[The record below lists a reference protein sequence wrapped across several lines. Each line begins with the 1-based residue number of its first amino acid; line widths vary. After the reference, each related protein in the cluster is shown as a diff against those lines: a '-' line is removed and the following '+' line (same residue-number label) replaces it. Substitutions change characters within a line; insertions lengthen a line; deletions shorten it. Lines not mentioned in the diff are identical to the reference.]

1 MIRQC
6 LLILLSL
13 QLVACGGGGGG
24 DDSGSSGGSQPS
36 APAATS
42 ESKFED
48 LVIPEGFKF
57 KSAYPVTVNI
67 DLDTRETMFLN
78 IYGRYSE
85 ATDGTPIPDSSSR
98 LISGPM
104 QEGKFKGKLT
114 ITSQRTSLLVEAWF
128 QDGTRQPFRQIISL
142 PTNEI
147 VITD

>member
-1 MIRQC
+1 MIRQS
-6 LLILLSL
+6 LLLMLCL
-13 QLVACGGGGGG
+13 QLTACGGGGDG
-24 DDSGSSGGSQPS
+24 DSGSSGGSQPA
-36 APAATS
+36 APVETS
-42 ESKFED
+42 DSRFED

-57 KSAYPVTVNI
+57 KSAYPVTVSI
-67 DLDTRETMFLN
+67 DLDTRETLFLN
-78 IYGRYSE
+78 IYGRYTE

-142 PTNEI
+142 PTKEI

>member
-13 QLVACGGGGGG
+13 QLVACGGGG
-24 DDSGSSGGSQPS
+24 DDSGSSGGSQPA
-36 APAATS
+36 APVETS
-42 ESKFED
+42 DSRFED

-57 KSAYPVTVNI
+57 KSAYPVTVSI
-67 DLDTRETMFLN
+67 DLDTRETLFLN
-78 IYGRYSE
+78 IYGRYTE

-142 PTNEI
+142 PTKEI